1 MEETEL
7 KILKSL
13 LRLAIIIVYNQH
25 RMLGVA
31 SLPMELIDS
40 QREALD
46 EARRIR
52 ETV

>member
-1 MEETEL
+1 MSEAEL

-25 RMLGVA
+25 HMVGAA
-31 SLPMELIDS
+31 SLPMEAIDS

-52 ETV
+52 EAT